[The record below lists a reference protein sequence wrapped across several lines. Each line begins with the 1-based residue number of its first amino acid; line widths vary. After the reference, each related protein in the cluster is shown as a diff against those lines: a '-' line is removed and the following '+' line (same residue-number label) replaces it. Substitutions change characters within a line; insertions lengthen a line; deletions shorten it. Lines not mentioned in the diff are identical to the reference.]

1 MVVCLLMRRLVLAA
15 CLVCAACTPTTE
27 GSAPSQATSVA
38 ATSPVSPGPS
48 TAAAVTPSREPVFLP
63 VLPEEAAVVAA
74 LDAAGIRLTL
84 IGASKFETLL
94 GERRPTRVFIEAPGS
109 SGAGADVV
117 FLERPVSN
125 VRVCFSKTAAGLN
138 RYDIFIGDR
147 LVDSGEGTQT
157 VYYSASGRYF
167 IQAFGKR
174 FSDALMAGLGTVTP
188 PC

>member
-1 MVVCLLMRRLVLAA
+1 
-15 CLVCAACTPTTE
+15 
-27 GSAPSQATSVA
+27 
-38 ATSPVSPGPS
+38 
-48 TAAAVTPSREPVFLP
+48 VF
-63 VLPEEAAVVAA
+63 PEEAAVIAA

-94 GERRPTRVFIEAPGS
+94 GGRERTRVFIETP
-109 SGAGADVV
+109 SGDGADVL

-125 VRVCFSKTAAGLN
+125 VRVCSSKAASGLN
-138 RYDIFIGDR
+138 HYDIFIGDR

-157 VYYSASGRYF
+157 VFYSVSGRYF